1 MNKKLAI
8 IGGSILGL
16 LLVVAIILFSVNQYQ
31 QIQARNAEVAKINK
45 KEKTFNDS
53 YQVFKNEAGLLN
65 LYSDSIAS
73 GIREV
78 WHKAIFDGEVSVDGK
93 NYTEDNMEQAIQA
106 EVDQSAHTMDN
117 AGMSADRLQKQYGDM
132 KQSLTPSNKDK
143 YKNATQLY
151 NDLMDF
157 YHFATND
164 ISGSYKEYINS
175 YNQLS
180 ADVNTDLSAVGFKK
194 K

>member
-8 IGGSILGL
+8 IGGSIIGVIL
-16 LLVVAIILFSVNQYQ
+16 LAAIVLFTVNQAQ
-31 QIQARNAEVAKINK
+31 QIQAHNAEVAEINK

-53 YQVFKNEAGLLN
+53 YQVFKNESGLLN

-93 NYTEDNMEQAIQA
+93 NYSEDNMEQAIQA
-106 EVDQSAHTMDN
+106 KVDQLAYTMDN
-117 AGMSADRLQKQYGDM
+117 AGMSADRLQKQYGEM
-132 KQSLTPSNKDK
+132 KQNLTTSNKDK

-164 ISGSYKEYINS
+164 ISGSYKEYTNS

-180 ADVNTDLSAVGFKK
+180 TDVNTDLSAVGFKK